1 MGPCLLLH
9 RAMNL
14 NVFSYWYL
22 PEILFR
28 GYNSQGGVDRFF
40 RFRYKLMLAVPQT
53 SHSCCHNK

>member
-14 NVFSYWYL
+14 NVFGYWCL

-28 GYNSQGGVDRFF
+28 GYNLQDGVDRFL
-40 RFRYKLMLAVPQT
+40 RLNKLMLCVPQN
-53 SHSCCHNK
+53 SHLCCHI